1 MPLQEWVSE
10 LNAASTE
17 RDLVAVMGAFVRDA
31 RRKTRL
37 PESCLPSE
45 PASVA
50 EIRKAAACLADL
62 RIAPTAD
69 NGDRDAYQQLL
80 ILFSLAADR
89 IAMLETRG
97 LLVPLDSGAREKRR
111 LDTTAADL
119 PGR

>member
-10 LNAASTE
+10 LNAAVTE

-31 RRKTRL
+31 RRKTRV

-62 RIAPTAD
+62 RIAPNAG

-97 LLVPLDSGAREKRR
+97 LLVALDPGPRGPKRR
-111 LDTTAADL
+111 EVSGADL
-119 PGR
+119 PGG